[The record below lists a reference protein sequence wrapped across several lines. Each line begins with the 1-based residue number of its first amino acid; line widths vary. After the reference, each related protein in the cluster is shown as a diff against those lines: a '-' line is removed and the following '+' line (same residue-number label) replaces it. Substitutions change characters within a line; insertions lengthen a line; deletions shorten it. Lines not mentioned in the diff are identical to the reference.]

1 MKGIEKRQADAE
13 EKLEKAKEHLDEV
26 DKEFSELEAKKN
38 EYMSGSHT
46 EQETKSYYARVN
58 EVKRQLDRAS
68 EEAGVRERKNQEL
81 LNQIY
86 LTKEKIEMTKSQ
98 TETYHNKL
106 DEQTNERKQNLQ
118 RLWSAYYYKF
128 RFSDDI
134 FTELV
139 KNYDRKHI
147 VVIEEMLKEMH
158 DSSDYSIYLDGDKL
172 NVYTGGRKPIVF
184 IYENG
189 VFNGIFRD
197 KSVS

>member
-1 MKGIEKRQADAE
+1 M
-13 EKLEKAKEHLDEV
+13 

-58 EVKRQLDRAS
+58 EVKRQLDRAL